1 MSSSTEATTHAVQ
14 RRLHGGDPSADLLSI
29 IVPVYNERAVL
40 PTFHARLLS
49 AIACVCAQV
58 EILYVD
64 DGSTDGS
71 SLWLSALQCSDQAV
85 GVLRFSRNFGK
96 EQAISA
102 GLQHARGDAV
112 IVIDADLQDPPELI
126 VSMVQAWR
134 EGADMV
140 NMHRHCRAGETW
152 LKRATAHVFY
162 RAINTLSDVHIPP
175 DVGDF
180 RLLSRRAIDALNSM
194 PERTRFMKGLFAW
207 IGFEQVTI
215 DYDRAPR
222 AAGQSKWR
230 YWRLW
235 NLALEAITGFST
247 APLKAASYLG
257 IFSAMAALIYAV
269 YFLIKTLIVGD
280 PVSGFPTLIVTM
292 LFLGGIQLVALG
304 VLGEYVSRLAVE
316 VKHRP
321 LYLIDRFDPPHIA
334 AQRTAH

>member
-1 MSSSTEATTHAVQ
+1 
-14 RRLHGGDPSADLLSI
+14 
-29 IVPVYNERAVL
+29 
-40 PTFHARLLS
+40 
-49 AIACVCAQV
+49 
-58 EILYVD
+58 
-64 DGSTDGS
+64 
-71 SLWLSALQCSDQAV
+71 
-85 GVLRFSRNFGK
+85 
-96 EQAISA
+96 
-102 GLQHARGDAV
+102 
-112 IVIDADLQDPPELI
+112 
-126 VSMVQAWR
+126 
-134 EGADMV
+134 
-140 NMHRHCRAGETW
+140 

-180 RLLSRRAIDALNSM
+180 RLLSRRAIDALNTM

-222 AAGQSKWR
+222 AAGDSKWR

-257 IFSAMAALIYAV
+257 LFSAMAALIYAV
-269 YFLIKTLIVGD
+269 YFLIKTLTVGD

-321 LYLIDRFDPPHIA
+321 LYLIDRFDPPHSA
-334 AQRTAH
+334 AQRIAH